1 MSVARPVLE
10 KSLWSLTWPL
20 LWSFALSLSLSFVDA
35 FFLSRVSDRAAAAV
49 GALLPVLSLTIM
61 VFSPVSQAGAS
72 VASQLIGAGRKED
85 VPSTYVALIG
95 LDAGMGLV
103 ASLTFL
109 TLGSFV
115 PRWLGLEGGMA
126 EDATTYLRIVGGGQ
140 VLKAVQIGF
149 TNILNSRGDTRW
161 VFAEALF
168 TNVFHV
174 LSNLAFLHGAF
185 GLPQWGVRGIA
196 CSTLLSLCMGMTFT
210 MLVVHFKL
218 RVHLPWAT
226 PWPVLWQRLRPIL
239 RIGLPG
245 AMEPLNFQATQLV
258 VNMFLIRLGA
268 PVLAARVYAMNFFM
282 LTTILWSVALGI
294 ATQIG
299 IAHRVGA
306 ALYDDAHRLLTRA
319 LSLALTGNL
328 ALCALLALA
337 HPWLLGLLTQDPAVL
352 AAAHPVFLIA
362 PLVEMGRA
370 ANIVAGGALRSTGDS
385 RYTAVLGSS
394 LMWLVGVPVAYLLST
409 SLGLGLA
416 GIWTAMALDE
426 GIRGFMNYFRWR
438 TGHWRELRVL
448 SRIPARPAASSA

>member
-1 MSVARPVLE
+1 MSARPVLE

-20 LWSFALSLSLSFVDA
+20 LWSLALSLSLTFVDA

-72 VASQLIGAGRKED
+72 VASQLIGAGREDD
-85 VPSTYVALIG
+85 VPSTYLALIF
-95 LDAGMGLV
+95 LDLGMGLL

-109 TLGSFV
+109 TLGSWI

-126 EDATTYLRIVGGGQ
+126 EDAGTYLRIVGGGQ

-174 LSNLAFLHGAF
+174 LSNLAFLHGTF
-185 GLPQWGVRGIA
+185 GLPRWGVAGIA
-196 CSTLLSLCMGMTFT
+196 CSTLLSLSLGMSFT
-210 MLVVHFKL
+210 MLVVRFRL
-218 RVHLPWAT
+218 RVRLPWST

-245 AMEPLNFQATQLV
+245 AMEPMSFQATQLV

-268 PVLAARVYAMNFFM
+268 AVLAARVYAMNFFL
-282 LTTILWSVALGI
+282 LTTVLWSVALGI
-294 ATQIG
+294 GTQIAV
-299 IAHRVGA
+299 AHRVGA
-306 ALYDDAHRLLTRA
+306 ALHDEAHRVLKRA
-319 LSLALTGNL
+319 LSLAIAGNL
-328 ALCALLALA
+328 TLCALLALG
-337 HPWLLGLLTQDPAVL
+337 HPWLLALLTNDPAVL
-352 AAAHPVFLIA
+352 AAAHPVFWIA
-362 PLVEMGRA
+362 PLVEAGRA

-385 RYTAVLGSS
+385 RFTAVLGSS
-394 LMWLVGVPVAYLLST
+394 LMWLVGVPAAYTLST
-409 SLGLGLA
+409 LLGLGLA

-426 GIRGFMNYFRWR
+426 GVRGVMNFLRWR
-438 TGHWRELRVL
+438 AGHWRELRVL
-448 SRIPARPAASSA
+448 SRAPAPLAAAGE